1 MQPYFKL
8 KNYLVVMEWFF
19 YLFTYL
25 ISSGCL
31 LLKSLDNSLCIY
43 GSPDSCKKEINA
55 CKREIQPDR
64 WYMRIFFLFTQDNLK
79 FWNYKSAT
87 SFTAW
92 QLGNVLRAVPNCVV
106 CRECSSEKK
115 MDYLRAADFLFQH
128 CMNCT
133 CWHRSRKLSIV
144 FRYR

>member
-1 MQPYFKL
+1 
-8 KNYLVVMEWFF
+8 MEWFF

-64 WYMRIFFLFTQDNLK
+64 WYMRIFFYLLKIILNFETTSLQQVLLHDN
-79 FWNYKSAT
+79 WEMS
-87 SFTAW
+87 
-92 QLGNVLRAVPNCVV
+92 
-106 CRECSSEKK
+106 
-115 MDYLRAADFLFQH
+115 
-128 CMNCT
+128 
-133 CWHRSRKLSIV
+133 
-144 FRYR
+144 